1 MNKFK
6 AGDIV
11 VATEDWD
18 GAALTGCKG
27 KIVSVYDGVLVEFEK
42 PFYAVDDSGRRGHDG
57 GDDEGNCWWVPIRLL
72 ELFVEDF
79 EGNE

>member
-11 VATEDWD
+11 VATGDYD
-18 GAALTGCKG
+18 NAALTGYKG
-27 KIVSVYDGVLVEFEK
+27 KIVSTYGGILVEFEK
-42 PFYAVDDSGRRGHDG
+42 PFYAVDGGHRLGHDG
-57 GDDEGNCWWVPIRLL
+57 DGDVGNCWWMPISLL
-72 ELFVEDF
+72 ELFVDDF